1 MRSSPPRP
9 SGRWATTSGQVDCLV
24 TGTSLPD
31 QLMPNHAVMVH
42 GELGWPRLEVVAC
55 AGICLAGTTALKHAW
70 LSVRAGDARRAVA
83 TGSELASAVMRGSNF
98 EAELEHKLEAL
109 EARPE
114 LAFEKDF
121 LRWML
126 SDGAGAVLLER
137 EPRGPLSLRVEWID
151 LSSAAHELPVCMYA
165 GADKN
170 AEGGLDGWARTSPAD
185 WQRDSTFAVKQDVR
199 LLNENIVRATLG
211 EPLAAVI
218 EKRGLKSKDIDWF
231 LPHLSSN
238 YFVEPVSRCLEAM
251 GFAIPRER
259 WFSNLAQKGNTGSAS
274 PYIMLD
280 ELFRSGPHPTRP
292 QAPDVRARKRPLLQR
307 LHLHGG
313 RVARRRFAYRCP
325 PAGRPGRRPDM
336 DLDAVPQEGN
346 ATLDGHAKLMY
357 ARDAQGRVVT
367 TTSRGWEAEE
377 IVTSHAV
384 DVLVEQAQ
392 AAKERVKAGLASPLE
407 YWMYERRMDV
417 ALLSQTSGFWQW
429 RVRRHLLPRHFA
441 ALSQAQL
448 LRYAD
453 ALGLPIP
460 TLQGLP

>member
-1 MRSSPPRP
+1 MTTDVFLTRTAAFLPFSPVSNEDIEEVLGRIGGKASRARRLILRSNGIQSRHYAID
-9 SGRWATTSGQVDCLV
+9 RATGKLAMTNAQLTASAIRALGDDIGQVDCLA

-55 AGICLAGTTALKHAW
+55 AGICLAGTAALKHAW

-114 LAFEKDF
+114 IAFEKDF

-185 WQRDSTFAVKQDVR
+185 WHRDSTFSVKQDVR

-280 ELFRSGPHPTRP
+280 ELFRSGRIQPGH
-292 QAPDVRARKRPLLQR
+292 KLLMFVPES
-307 LHLHGG
+307 G
-313 RVARRRFAYRCP
+313 RF
-325 PAGRPGRRPDM
+325 
-336 DLDAVPQEGN
+336 
-346 ATLDGHAKLMY
+346 
-357 ARDAQGRVVT
+357 
-367 TTSRGWEAEE
+367 S
-377 IVTSHAV
+377 
-384 DVLVEQAQ
+384 
-392 AAKERVKAGLASPLE
+392 
-407 YWMYERRMDV
+407 
-417 ALLSQTSGFWQW
+417 SGFIYMEA
-429 RVRRHLLPRHFA
+429 V
-441 ALSQAQL
+441 
-448 LRYAD
+448 
-453 ALGLPIP
+453 
-460 TLQGLP
+460 